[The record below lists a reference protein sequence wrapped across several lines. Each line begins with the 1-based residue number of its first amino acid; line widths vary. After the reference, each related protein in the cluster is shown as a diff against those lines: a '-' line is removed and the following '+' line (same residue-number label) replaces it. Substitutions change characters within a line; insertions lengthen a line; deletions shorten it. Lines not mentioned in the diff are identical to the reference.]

1 MINELASKVVDSV
14 FDVLVIVD
22 ESLHIL
28 DCNSSVTD
36 LGYTKDELL
45 GKPITDLTIDNAGF
59 RRAIPELAKAA
70 REGKRELRRFECLT
84 KDGSHIWADV
94 AVQEIDATEALD
106 YLITLHD
113 VTERALARKELE
125 EQKAKLESILTETET
140 LRKEADDNRFQ
151 LQLAN
156 EQLAKRQ
163 AVTEKALEE
172 EQRFRLSSQKTGF
185 QKDLSRMLVAL
196 VALAIVIPYVSALL
210 PVETKILDGSN
221 NLALLLLQVLGIAV
235 GSLFG
240 QNTSKQGGMEKDA

>member
-1 MINELASKVVDSV
+1 MINELASKVIDSV
-14 FDVLVIVD
+14 FDVILIID

-28 DCNSSVTD
+28 DCNSSIAD
-36 LGYTKDELL
+36 LGYTKEELI
-45 GKPITDLTIDNAGF
+45 GKPITDLTIDNAGL
-59 RRAIPELAKAA
+59 RKAIPELAKAA
-70 REGKRELRRFECLT
+70 KEERRELRRFECLT
-84 KDGSHIWADV
+84 KAGAHIWADI
-94 AVQEIDATEALD
+94 AAQEIEATAALD
-106 YLITLHD
+106 YLVTLHD

-125 EQKAKLESILTETET
+125 EQKIKLESILSETET
-140 LRKEADDNRFQ
+140 LRKEADDSRFQ